1 MAMDI
6 ISTYKYLLCFCKKK
20 IWELNKFLNIKI
32 VIYKI
37 IISFRLIGLIFFV
50 LMQLIAMVAV
60 EVTGRPQISFCLG
73 CELSLV
79 WFCVFFYLIFQIEMH
94 NFCLAYHVALPWWWK
109 ILQLFP
115 SFIHSFG
122 LNWFLDLKNMYTSCL
137 ES

>member
-37 IISFRLIGLIFFV
+37 IISFRLIGLIFFL

-79 WFCVFFYLIFQIEMH
+79 
-94 NFCLAYHVALPWWWK
+94 
-109 ILQLFP
+109 
-115 SFIHSFG
+115 
-122 LNWFLDLKNMYTSCL
+122 
-137 ES
+137 

>member
-37 IISFRLIGLIFFV
+37 IISFQLVGVFFL

-60 EVTGRPQISFCLG
+60 EVIGRPQIFFCLG
-73 CELSLV
+73 CELCLV
-79 WFCVFFYLIFQIEMH
+79 
-94 NFCLAYHVALPWWWK
+94 
-109 ILQLFP
+109 
-115 SFIHSFG
+115 
-122 LNWFLDLKNMYTSCL
+122 
-137 ES
+137 